1 MTEEKI
7 IQTILRAAPTVF
19 PCDPSGEGARRRA
32 EVIAACLLTQGV
44 VVPTCRCY
52 ECKHSLRSQTPN
64 HLLCTIRGGLVRIDG
79 YCDEAE
85 ERDELEQEVIEAE
98 RKINLHEMKRLI
110 AAHAKWKDAHPRPK
124 KEEKL

>member
-7 IQTILRAAPTVF
+7 IQAILRAAPTVF
-19 PCDPSGEGARRRA
+19 PCDPRGEGARRRA

-52 ECKHSLRSQTPN
+52 ECKHSRRSRTPN
-64 HLLCTIRGGLVRIDG
+64 HLLCPIRGGLVRIDG

-85 ERDELEQEVIEAE
+85 ERDELEQERIEHQ
-98 RKINLHEMKRLI
+98 RKITSEEVRQLMADHE
-110 AAHAKWKDAHPRPK
+110 AWKANHPRQK
-124 KEEKL
+124 KEEK